1 MLQRKSDVFMEQSI
15 TYQSNIHV
23 DLRDVDFSRELKLST
38 LFSYFQDVA
47 SLASEDL
54 GWGIEQLATKFRVA
68 WVLMRIRVEVV
79 RMPKYNE
86 EITIE
91 TWPHEP
97 KRIEFERDFLVR
109 DANGDIL
116 VRASSIWV
124 LMDIDERRL
133 KRNDS
138 IGIQYPAVRE
148 ERALNKKLG
157 KLQGYGNL
165 EKVYK
170 KVIGYSDIDFNG
182 HLNNSKFVD
191 YAMDVFPFENH
202 KRFEVKSVEMNF
214 INEALPGDT
223 IILYKDVSKS
233 HENIIYIEGKNDD
246 ISKTF
251 FKSQVE
257 IMER

>member
-1 MLQRKSDVFMEQSI
+1 MESI
-15 TYQSNIHV
+15 TYRTNMHV
-23 DLRDVDFSRELKLST
+23 DLRDVDFAKELKLST

-47 SLASEDL
+47 SLAAENL
-54 GWGIEQLATKFRVA
+54 GWGIEQLAYKYGVA
-68 WVLMRIRVEVV
+68 WVLMRIRVEVT

-109 DANGDIL
+109 NTRGDIL
-116 VRASSIWV
+116 IKASSIWV
-124 LMDIDERRL
+124 LMDINERKL

-148 ERALNKKLG
+148 ERALNNKLS
-157 KLQGYGNL
+157 KLQDYGNI

-182 HLNNSKFVD
+182 HLNNSKYVD
-191 YAMDVFPFENH
+191 YVMDVFPIEKHNQ
-202 KRFEVKSVEMNF
+202 FEVKSVEMNF
-214 INEALPGDT
+214 NNEAFPGET
-223 IILYKDVSKS
+223 IILYKDITQS
-233 HENIIYIEGKNDD
+233 EDDIIYIEGRNEDN
-246 ISKTF
+246 SKTL
-251 FKSQVE
+251 FKSLVE
-257 IMER
+257 IKER